1 MLTRSIDKIAQYSS
15 YDRVDMISP
24 HPLLMIAGSKADT
37 RYFSEMTIKKAKEPK
52 ELFLIEGGTHVSMYD
67 RDKDVSPAVEKMS
80 SFFKN
85 YLQSANK
92 SPEKKGY
99 NDNKKAKITK
109 V

>member
-67 RDKDVSPAVEKMS
+67 RDKYVSPAVEKMS

-92 SPEKKGY
+92 LPEKKGY

-109 V
+109 A